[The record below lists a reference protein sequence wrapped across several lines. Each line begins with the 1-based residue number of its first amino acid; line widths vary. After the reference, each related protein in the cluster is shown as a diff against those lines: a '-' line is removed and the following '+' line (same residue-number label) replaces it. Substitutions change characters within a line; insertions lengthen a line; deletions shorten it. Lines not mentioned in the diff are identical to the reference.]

1 MDDWIDLSDGCLGL
15 LADTH
20 GRAER
25 TTAALDRLLD
35 AGATTILHLGD
46 VGGEA
51 VIDRLAG
58 LPVHLLF
65 GNVDEERP
73 LASYAAALE
82 LRPHHPTARFQ
93 MGGRRIIATH
103 GHLPAEIEGGFEA
116 RPDYLLHGHTHVIR
130 DETIEGVRILNPGA
144 VHRAKVHTV
153 ATLEPGP
160 GRFTILEIP

>member
-25 TTAALDRLLD
+25 TTAALDRLLE

-46 VGGEA
+46 VGGER

-65 GNVDEERP
+65 GNVDEERS
-73 LASYAAALE
+73 LASYAIALE
-82 LRPHHPTARFQ
+82 LRPHHPAVRFR

-103 GHLPAEIEGGFEA
+103 GHLASVVEDAHEA
-116 RPDYLLHGHTHVIR
+116 GPDYLLHGHTHVVR
-130 DETIEGVRILNPGA
+130 DETIDGVRVLNPGA

-153 ATLEPGP
+153 ATLEPAS
-160 GRFTILEIP
+160 GRFTILELP